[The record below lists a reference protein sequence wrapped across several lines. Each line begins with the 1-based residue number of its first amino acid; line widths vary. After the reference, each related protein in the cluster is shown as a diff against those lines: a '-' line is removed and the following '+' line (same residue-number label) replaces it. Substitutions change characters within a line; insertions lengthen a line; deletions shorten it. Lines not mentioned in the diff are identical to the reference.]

1 MVAKNVQ
8 HSNVCRSNHGALMMM
23 QYHSLGVGHP
33 DSSANPPR
41 HHLVNTPWSGH
52 YWNTRQAEFAVRHCV
67 RYKRS
72 LTPLPQAH
80 DTKQLGTSVATLNAV
95 SEEYWTKRYE
105 FMGIFLPRQ
114 QVNANVVA
122 DLKKFFL
129 NSRDRMDNVV
139 PGTEKKFANHFDGEQ
154 KQHLKPHPM

>member
-23 QYHSLGVGHP
+23 QYHSLGGAPGLPCQPAPAPFSQHAAV
-33 DSSANPPR
+33 R
-41 HHLVNTPWSGH
+41 TLLE
-52 YWNTRQAEFAVRHCV
+52 YQAGRIRARHCV

-122 DLKKFFL
+122 DLEKFFL